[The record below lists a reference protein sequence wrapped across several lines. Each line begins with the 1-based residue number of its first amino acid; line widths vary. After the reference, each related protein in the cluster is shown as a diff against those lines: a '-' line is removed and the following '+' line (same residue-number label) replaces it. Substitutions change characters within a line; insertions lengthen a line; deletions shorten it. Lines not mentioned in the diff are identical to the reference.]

1 MNSNLK
7 KIIMT
12 ALFAALACVATMSIR
27 IPTPGTGGYIHPG
40 DAIVILQVSSL
51 VLYMVC
57 LPVVSV
63 LHCLT

>member
-40 DAIVILQVSSL
+40 DAIVILAGIISN
-51 VLYMVC
+51 
-57 LPVVSV
+57 
-63 LHCLT
+63 LTRPLKLLRRFLTA

>member
-40 DAIVILQVSSL
+40 DAQVSSL

>member
-7 KIIMT
+7 KIVMT

-40 DAIVILQVSSL
+40 DANNSI
-51 VLYMVC
+51 
-57 LPVVSV
+57 
-63 LHCLT
+63 